1 MLLFVVLLGFDLV
14 GVVSLCKKRNGEMVT
29 AVIAFCND
37 MLVGHGEGN
46 VVIVGQGEEI
56 PMVRDFLL
64 RMSRGESGNATFEV
78 EKKRFSDGKCRTVV
92 AWKID
97 KLTCKKLMCQG
108 HKLFLQ

>member
-1 MLLFVVLLGFDLV
+1 MLLFVAVVLLGFDLV

-56 PMVRDFLL
+56 HSDGL
-64 RMSRGESGNATFEV
+64 
-78 EKKRFSDGKCRTVV
+78 RFSPSDVAKGK
-92 AWKID
+92 
-97 KLTCKKLMCQG
+97 
-108 HKLFLQ
+108 

>member
-1 MLLFVVLLGFDLV
+1 MCVMLFVAVVLLGFDLV

-56 PMVRDFLL
+56 PMVGDFLL
-64 RMSRGESGNATFEV
+64 RMSRRESENATFEV
-78 EKKRFSDGKCRTVV
+78 EKKRFSDGKCR
-92 AWKID
+92 WYFSYSS
-97 KLTCKKLMCQG
+97 LEN
-108 HKLFLQ
+108 

>member
-1 MLLFVVLLGFDLV
+1 MLLFVAVVLLGCW
-14 GVVSLCKKRNGEMVT
+14 GSISSEWLCKKRNGEMVT

-64 RMSRGESGNATFEV
+64 RMSRGESENATFEV
-78 EKKRFSDGKCRTVV
+78 EKKRFSDGKCRWYFSV
-92 AWKID
+92 
-97 KLTCKKLMCQG
+97 Q
-108 HKLFLQ
+108 